1 MELLPQRGFGG
12 NVLRGWINDSE
23 TLVDV
28 PSLCRSCLYHHGPW
42 LIVASPFLARTLK
55 TGYSRLQGLVREA
68 VVGSKEDVA
77 EGYVGP
83 EVVLMLQS
91 IASVQQTR

>member
-1 MELLPQRGFGG
+1 M
-12 NVLRGWINDSE
+12 
-23 TLVDV
+23 LVDV
-28 PSLCRSCLYHHGPW
+28 HLLLSVD
-42 LIVASPFLARTLK
+42 VASPFLARTLR

-68 VVGSKEDVA
+68 VVGSRDLG

-91 IASVQQTR
+91 IASVQQSR

>member
-1 MELLPQRGFGG
+1 ML
-12 NVLRGWINDSE
+12 
-23 TLVDV
+23 
-28 PSLCRSCLYHHGPW
+28 
-42 LIVASPFLARTLK
+42 ASAFLARTLK
-55 TGYSRLQGLVREA
+55 TGYSRLQGLVRDA
-68 VVGSKEDVA
+68 VVGSREDTN

>member
-1 MELLPQRGFGG
+1 MVLGRLLGFGG
-12 NVLRGWINDSE
+12 NVLLGWINGFGI
-23 TLVDV
+23 LVDV
-28 PSLCRSCLYHHGPW
+28 SLLCLG
-42 LIVASPFLARTLK
+42 LMIASAFLARTLR

-68 VVGSKEDVA
+68 VVGSRDLG

-91 IASVQQTR
+91 IASVQQSR